1 MPTSMCLHIYGICL
15 LPSRVVTMAQRTLF
29 CTSRSISRS
38 TAQLERRSKIGSS
51 PCGSVHTQLPLPSTS
66 INVSCTDQIVLSV
79 IWGSILGFGFRHLMK
94 FCERKD
100 LIDRQSYVAQ
110 YVSLALLTVGTTSL
124 IGSDDLLASFACGT
138 AFAWDGF
145 FNKQTEASVFSS
157 VIDLLLNTAAF
168 VFVGAW
174 MPFDSFSDE
183 ALSLSVGRL
192 ICLAILVLLLRRL
205 PIIVALFKWIP
216 DIKSFR
222 EALFSGHFG
231 PMGIGKPCS
240 FAFAWHPI
248 AHVTSQALSLH
259 PRLPLR
265 SSRGLKTRQPTRR
278 NASPL

>member
-1 MPTSMCLHIYGICL
+1 
-15 LPSRVVTMAQRTLF
+15 
-29 CTSRSISRS
+29 
-38 TAQLERRSKIGSS
+38 
-51 PCGSVHTQLPLPSTS
+51 
-66 INVSCTDQIVLSV
+66 
-79 IWGSILGFGFRHLMK
+79 MK

-124 IGSDDLLASFACGT
+124 VGSDDLLASFACGT

-168 VFVGAW
+168 VFVGSW
-174 MPFDSFSDE
+174 MPFDSFSDK

-192 ICLAILVLLLRRL
+192 ICIAVLVLSLRRL

-231 PMGIGKPCS
+231 PMGIGEPGW
-240 FAFAWHPI
+240 FLA
-248 AHVTSQALSLH
+248 VT
-259 PRLPLR
+259 PL
-265 SSRGLKTRQPTRR
+265 LT
-278 NASPL
+278 

>member
-1 MPTSMCLHIYGICL
+1 MVSRHVALYIPNCLFGLHL
-15 LPSRVVTMAQRTLF
+15 LTYV
-29 CTSRSISRS
+29 
-38 TAQLERRSKIGSS
+38 
-51 PCGSVHTQLPLPSTS
+51 
-66 INVSCTDQIVLSV
+66 CTDQIVLSV

-124 IGSDDLLASFACGT
+124 VGSDDLLASFACGT

-174 MPFDSFSDE
+174 MPFDSFSDQ

-192 ICLAILVLLLRRL
+192 ICVAVLVLLLRRL
-205 PIIVALFKWIP
+205 PIIIALFKWIP

-231 PMGIGKPCS
+231 PMGIGEPS
-240 FAFAWHPI
+240 PFVVIP
-248 AHVTSQALSLH
+248 
-259 PRLPLR
+259 PL
-265 SSRGLKTRQPTRR
+265 T
-278 NASPL
+278 